1 MADIKLTNLNKS
13 YGALRIIKDVNLD
26 IKSGEFIVFV
36 GPSGCGKS
44 TLLRAISGLDSVT
57 SGTLEID
64 HAVVN

>member
-13 YGALRIIKDVNLD
+13 YGAIHIIKDVNLD

-44 TLLRAISGLDSVT
+44 TLLRPIRVWTASPPVRSKSTML
-57 SGTLEID
+57 L
-64 HAVVN
+64 